1 MPSDYR
7 FPDDVDASPLSSP
20 FQISIG
26 DKVTLA
32 GEAGVVVQVARI
44 TSGRGV
50 DVCMCSVFIIQSQSL
65 RVNVNANAFET
76 HSADSVCKLGE
87 HGVYRWKE
95 ARGAWL
101 VGSKRT
107 RGS

>member
-1 MPSDYR
+1 MPSGYQ
-7 FPDDVDASPLSSP
+7 FPDDVDASPLSSSS
-20 FQISIG
+20 QINIG
-26 DKVTLA
+26 DKVTLG

-44 TSGRGV
+44 TNGRGA

-65 RVNVNANAFET
+65 RVNVNASVFQI
-76 HSADSVCKLGE
+76 HPADSVCKLNEG
-87 HGVYRWKE
+87 GVYRWQD

-107 RGS
+107 RER